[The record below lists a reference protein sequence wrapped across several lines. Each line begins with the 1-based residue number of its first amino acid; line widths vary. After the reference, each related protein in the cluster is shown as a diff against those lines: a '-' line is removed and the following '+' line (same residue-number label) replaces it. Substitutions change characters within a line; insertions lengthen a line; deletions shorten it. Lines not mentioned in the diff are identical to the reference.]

1 MRATS
6 SVRTGC
12 DTRLLIVVALS
23 ACGRI
28 GFDPTT
34 TATSDARVVGDG
46 AGSSQPIDDAPLT
59 ACNFGI
65 PIEVGTRLPVNTCT
79 GRNLIKGC
87 SANDR
92 EEVVIDFVPPTTG
105 GYTVRA
111 FNPGTTTV
119 SSSTGVVNIGCGT
132 VSTCSGLFGTTFN
145 AGEHYYFAYEGSVAV
160 CIDLEILID

>member
-34 TATSDARVVGDG
+34 TSTSDGSVVGDG
-46 AGSSQPIDDAPLT
+46 AGSSQSVDDAPLT

-65 PIEVGTRLPVNTCT
+65 PIQVGVRLPVNTCT
-79 GRNLIKGC
+79 GHDLIKGC

-111 FNPGTTTV
+111 YNPGTMTTA
-119 SSSTGVVNIGCGT
+119 SSTGVVNAGCGT
-132 VSTCSGLFGTTFN
+132 VSTCSGILGTTFT

>member
-1 MRATS
+1 M
-6 SVRTGC
+6 
-12 DTRLLIVVALS
+12 LIVVALS

-34 TATSDARVVGDG
+34 TSTNDGSLVGDS
-46 AGSSQPIDDAPLT
+46 AGSSQPPNDAAQS
-59 ACNFGI
+59 ACSFGI

-79 GRNLIKGC
+79 GHDLIKGC
-87 SANDR
+87 STNDR

-119 SSSTGVVNIGCGT
+119 SSSTGVVNVGCGA
-132 VSTCSGLFGTTFN
+132 VSTCSGLYGTTFT